1 MTDNFTEYHS
11 LGLSSSFRNWN
22 VLVYALLGFKYS
34 IEKSVLI
41 LVDVP
46 LYMTGAFF
54 PLPFSTHFFLLYVYY
69 FNYDMF
75 GFFSFLVLSMFY
87 ISVYSCVYLAWQIF
101 HL

>member
-22 VLVYALLGFKYS
+22 VLVHVLLGFKYS

-41 LVDVP
+41 LVDFP

-54 PLPFSTHFFLLYVYY
+54 PLPFSTHFFYY
-69 FNYDMF
+69 MF
-75 GFFSFLVLSMFY
+75 TILIMISLGFFLFL
-87 ISVYSCVYLAWQIF
+87 SCPCSIYLCTHF
-101 HL
+101 FT